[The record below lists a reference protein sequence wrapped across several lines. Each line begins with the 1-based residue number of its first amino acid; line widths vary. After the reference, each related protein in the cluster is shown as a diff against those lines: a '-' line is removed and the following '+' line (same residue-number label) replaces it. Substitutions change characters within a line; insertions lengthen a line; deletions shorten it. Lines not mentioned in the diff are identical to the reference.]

1 MTLSMVLALAFLIGC
16 VCGLRSM
23 TGPAVVCWGA
33 HLGWLQL
40 AGSKLG
46 FLHHPVSLFVFTLCA
61 LGEIVADKLPK
72 IPSRTMPGPLLVRI
86 VFGGLCGAGLCISAG
101 AAPLPGIL
109 MGGIGAIAGTFGGYH
124 IRRWLTVGK
133 GLPDFVIA
141 LLEDAVA
148 VGGGMLIVSR
158 F

>member
-1 MTLSMVLALAFLIGC
+1 MVLALAFLIGC

-33 HLGWLQL
+33 YLGWLQL
-40 AGSKLG
+40 DGSKLS
-46 FLHHPVSLFVFTLCA
+46 FLHHPVSLFIFTLFA
-61 LGEIVADKLPK
+61 LGEITADKLPK
-72 IPSRTMPGPLLVRI
+72 IPSRRLPGPLLVRLI
-86 VFGGLCGAGLCISAG
+86 FGGICAAALCISART
-101 AAPLPGIL
+101 ALLPGVS
-109 MGGIGAIAGTFGGYH
+109 MGIVGAIAGTFGGYSVRH
-124 IRRWLTVGK
+124 WLTA
-133 GLPDFVIA
+133 GLGMPDLVIA